1 MEENVDEKKEQE
13 ESEQLDKEKG
23 KELVEDSKAEE
34 TVPDENKK
42 ENVNKKHE
50 KKQKKEKKKEGG
62 RSKKKIILI
71 TVLSIVIIAL
81 IALILFFLLNKE
93 DVEKLDENFEIK
105 SIKQTTEGDYVSNN
119 ETFIVETSEAN
130 EEIVRNHLYVEPP
143 VNYDIKK
150 VDKEK
155 YEVTLNEIPS
165 NSLVNL
171 SLVKDEVKSYSWAFQ
186 STEDLNV
193 LAVYPSDGSSAVST
207 YSVITVSLSYP
218 NVENLE
224 EHFEISPKVEGTFT
238 HIGRVWKF
246 TPKGELKNNTTYT
259 ITITSGLKAG
269 DYVLEDSFKST
280 FSTYN
285 RPQNNSNNN
294 NQNKE
299 RGYNHSLISS
309 DAISSFTPNDLITIK
324 LYGEEKVNKIRLY
337 KFDNL
342 DNFIKYLN
350 NDNNYN
356 ATDLGEQEYTYQEKY
371 FSYILSKKQ
380 DVGYYVAEVYLA
392 SGELYTTVPIQ
403 VNQLSAFLFTSYED
417 LLVWVGSEDK
427 LLQNINVTYSDKS
440 ASTNEEG
447 IAVIK
452 KYNDESNKAKY
463 VYVGDSSTP
472 LVIGI
477 KNLEIYDYPTSYI
490 YVDRPVYKNTDTV
503 SIWGYIPLK
512 YYEELFDD
520 FNKNNFVL
528 VDENTNIPIQINQ
541 DGTFT
546 AKYYLDNHVDGYLS
560 LYLKYK
566 NNYVAYKGAT
576 ISNYSKQNYEYEFN
590 YDKNY
595 VVAGNNFNFDVHVTH
610 VTGIDVQNKTIVA
623 MYKDKN
629 YTQVTD
635 SQGIAH
641 FSIPVS
647 KDKNDNAFTYD
658 GVSIKIG
665 DSDFNQNDYYIT
677 FYKISHN
684 LDFDDKYNYDAKTK
698 TDSVSIIEL
707 DPNKDV
713 ANVDYSN
720 YNKLLKSGDYNGKV
734 HIELEE
740 THQRRVQ
747 TGTYYNSFTQEN
759 IPTYRYDLV
768 FKGAVETKDIDV
780 KDGKVVYKIDYD
792 MKTST
797 DDELYSYTL
806 YYTVTKNG
814 DTVKY
819 SSWVYNYNESNNY
832 TQYGKLVS
840 SPFRSPV
847 YYSDYDYYRYFF
859 NINNGKD
866 KYSVGDNVTLSLNS
880 FDGSSIGED
889 NKILRISFK
898 NKILENKIF
907 DSNSDYSFDFNK
919 SSVPGIGYV
928 GAFFKDGKFYR
939 LPSYYF
945 DYNEEDSK
953 LDVEITTD
961 KNSYSPGDEVTLT
974 IKTKDKNGN
983 GISSKVNL
991 SVVDKAVFN
1000 VVPDYTPIVDRIY
1013 SNIYYYAYTYSSF
1026 RDYEIG
1032 INGGGAGDTGD
1043 NNARTKFGDTVYF
1056 DEIETDKNGNAT
1068 VKFKL
1073 NDSVTTFVA
1082 TVHAANYDAYV
1093 GVNKKDIVS
1102 SLPLSISVNEPVGL
1116 KSTDDAVIS
1125 ANSIGD
1131 ASENVNYVFEL
1142 VGTDKKVEVSGK
1154 IGATVYANFGKLE
1167 EGTYNIII
1175 TATGGDAKDA
1185 ISFPFVVKSTQQEM
1199 SVKATSNINELKD
1212 ITPTKNPIVLEFY
1225 KSGFSTYMNYL
1236 QVLVDTNEDR
1246 LDTKVAYYKAL
1257 EYENYYFGNN
1267 YPVMIT
1273 DMDKFNNNGILRY
1286 LENDSSS
1293 PVVTALVNYYYPGLY
1308 QLDKAKFYEMLD
1320 NTDNAVTAMD
1330 YLLILAS
1337 MKEPVLDELNYVK
1350 NLGGDSLFVA
1360 KKALAYAFI
1369 GDYDSAKEIYN
1380 TLIRDDSDK
1389 GLMTILSTFIDKE
1402 NAEKY
1407 IDELYKNDV
1416 ADRYVYFAMLS
1427 YFANNEAKLSK
1438 ESTIKVTYGDQEEVI
1453 KIKGL
1458 MMKKLVINNKD
1469 LETLSIT
1476 SDDDTDMINYYYEGG
1491 IKEVNVDNI
1500 HEVIT
1505 MSLDNNNI
1513 GVGQLVNLKLD
1524 ISNLGDN
1531 YGSMKVYLPSSL
1543 RLSGYIDGRGV
1554 GIAANRGEYLVIYIS
1569 KEHDNVVNIPLY
1581 VTYPGNYK
1589 IEEVILK
1596 NNNDYYIS
1604 NSLDLNIK

>member
-1 MEENVDEKKEQE
+1 MEDNIDEKKEQE
-13 ESEQLDKEKG
+13 ENVQLENEKEG
-23 KELVEDSKAEE
+23 NMVEDTISQETEVKESEE
-34 TVPDENKK
+34 EQQ
-42 ENVNKKHE
+42 EE
-50 KKQKKEKKKEGG
+50 KPKKEKKKKEGG
-62 RSKKKIILI
+62 KNKKKIII
-71 TVLSIVIIAL
+71 ISVLAVLVVAL
-81 IALILFFLLNKE
+81 ISLILFFLLNNKE
-93 DVEKLDENFEIK
+93 DEEKLEEDFEIN
-105 SIKQTTEGDYVSNN
+105 SIRATSQGEYVSNN
-119 ETFIVETSEAN
+119 ETFIVETSKAN
-130 EEIVRNHLYVEPP
+130 EEIVRKHLYVEPP
-143 VNYDIKK
+143 VNYDIKQ
-150 VDKEK
+150 VNKEK

-193 LAVYPSDGSSAVST
+193 LSVYPSDGSSAVPT
-207 YSVITVSLSYP
+207 FSVINISLSYP

-224 EHFEISPKVEGTFT
+224 DHFVISPNVEGTFT
-238 HIGRVWKF
+238 HIGRVWRF
-246 TPKGELKNNTTYT
+246 TPSSELQNNTTYT

-269 DYVLEDSFKST
+269 NYVLEDSFKST

-294 NQNKE
+294 GQNNE
-299 RGYNHSLISS
+299 RRYNHSLIST
-309 DAISSFTPNDLITIK
+309 DAISSFTPNDLLTIK
-324 LYGEEKVNKIRLY
+324 FYGETNVNKIRLY
-337 KFDNL
+337 KFDDLN
-342 DNFIKYLN
+342 NFMKYLN
-350 NDNNYN
+350 NDNSYK
-356 ATDLGEQEYTYQEKY
+356 ATDLGDQEYTYQEKY
-371 FSYILSKKQ
+371 FSYILSNKQ
-380 DVGYYVAEVYLA
+380 EVGYYVAEIYLS
-392 SGELYTTVPIQ
+392 SGELFTTVPIQ
-403 VNQLSAFLFTSYED
+403 VNPLSAFMFTSYED
-417 LLVWVGSEDK
+417 LLVWVGTENK
-427 LLQNINVTYSDKS
+427 LLQNINVSYGDKS
-440 ASTNEEG
+440 VSTNDEG
-447 IAVIK
+447 IAIIK
-452 KYNDESNKAKY
+452 KYNDESNKDRY

-472 LVIGI
+472 LVVGI
-477 KNLEIYDYPTSYI
+477 RNAEIYDYPTAYI
-490 YVDRPVYKNTDTV
+490 YVDRPIYKNTDTV

-528 VDENTNIPIQINQ
+528 INENDNIPIQINE

-560 LYLKYK
+560 LNLKYK
-566 NNYVAYKGAT
+566 NNYVAYRDAT
-576 ISNYSKQNYEYEFN
+576 ISNYSKQNYEYEFL

-595 VVAGNNFNFDVHVTH
+595 VVAGNSFDFNVHVTH
-610 VTGIDVQNKTIVA
+610 VTGIDVQNKNIVA
-623 MYKDKN
+623 IYKAKV
-629 YTQVTD
+629 YTQITD

-641 FSIPVS
+641 FSIPTS
-647 KDKNDNAFTYD
+647 KDANDNTFKYEE
-658 GVSIKIG
+658 VSIKIG
-665 DSDFNQNDYYIT
+665 DSDYNENNYYIT
-677 FYKISHN
+677 FYKISHS
-684 LDFDDKYNYDAKTK
+684 LEFDEKYNYDAKTK
-698 TDSVSIIEL
+698 TDSVKIIEL
-707 DPNKDV
+707 DPNKNV
-713 ANVDYSN
+713 TNVDYSN
-720 YNKLLKSGDYNGKV
+720 YVKLLKSADYNGKV
-734 HIELEE
+734 HVELEE

-747 TGTYYNSFTQEN
+747 DGTYYNSFTQEN

-768 FKGAVETKDIDV
+768 FKGTVEKKDIDV
-780 KDGKVVYKIDYD
+780 KDGKIEYTIDYD
-792 MKTST
+792 MKNST
-797 DDELYSYTL
+797 DEDSYSYTL

-814 DTVKY
+814 DTVNY
-819 SSWVYNYNESNNY
+819 SSWVYNYNDFNY
-832 TQYGKLVS
+832 KEYGMLIE
-840 SPFRSPV
+840 SPFRTPI
-847 YYSDYDYYRYFF
+847 YYSDYDYYRYYF
-859 NINNGKD
+859 NINNRKE
-866 KYSVGDNVTLSLNS
+866 KYSVGDNVNFTLSS

-907 DSNSDYSFDFNK
+907 DSNSNYDVDFNK

-945 DYNEEDSK
+945 DYNENDSK
-953 LDVEITTD
+953 IDIEITTD
-961 KNSYSPGDEVTLT
+961 KSTYNPGDEVTVT

-1000 VVPDYTPIVDRIY
+1000 AVPDYTPILETIY
-1013 SNIYYYAYTYSSF
+1013 SDFYYYSYTYSSY

-1032 INGGGAGDTGD
+1032 IGGGGKGDTGGS
-1043 NNARTKFGDTVYF
+1043 NPRTKFGDTVYF
-1056 DEIETDKNGNAT
+1056 DEIETDENGNAT

-1082 TVHAANYDAYV
+1082 TAHAANADVYV

-1125 ANSIGD
+1125 ANSVGD

-1142 VGTDKKVEVSGK
+1142 VGTDKKVEVTGK
-1154 IGATVYANFGKLE
+1154 IGSTVYANFGKLD
-1167 EGTYNIII
+1167 EGTYNVKI
-1175 TATGGDAKDA
+1175 TATGGDATDA
-1185 ISFPFVVKSTQQEM
+1185 VSFPFVVKTTQQEM
-1199 SVKATSNINELKD
+1199 AVKATSNVSELKE

-1236 QVLVDTNEDR
+1236 QILVDTNEDR

-1257 EYENYYFGNN
+1257 EYENYYYGNN

-1273 DMDKFNNNGILRY
+1273 DMEKFNNNGILRY
-1286 LENDSSS
+1286 LESDSNSA
-1293 PVVTALVNYYYPGLY
+1293 VVTALVNYYYPGLY
-1308 QLDKAKFYEMLD
+1308 KLDKAKYYELLD
-1320 NTDNAVTAMD
+1320 NTDSANIAID
-1330 YLLILAS
+1330 YLLVLAS
-1337 MKEPVLDELNYVK
+1337 MKEPVLDELNYLNK
-1350 NLGGDSLFVA
+1350 LGGDSLFIA

-1369 GDYDSAKEIYN
+1369 GDYNSAKELYAK
-1380 TLIRDDSDK
+1380 LIRDDNNK
-1389 GLMTILSTFIDKE
+1389 GLMAILSTFIDKG
-1402 NAEKY
+1402 NAETF
-1407 IDELYKNDV
+1407 IDELYKEDI

-1438 ESTIKVTYGDQEEVI
+1438 ESTITVKYGDQEEVI

-1476 SDDDTDMINYYYEGG
+1476 SDDDKDMVNYYYEGG
-1491 IKEVNVDNI
+1491 IKEVSEDNI

-1505 MSLDNNNI
+1505 MSLDSKNI

-1524 ISNLGDN
+1524 ISKLGDN

-1543 RLSGYIDGRGV
+1543 RLSGNVSGRGI
-1554 GIAANRGEYLVIYIS
+1554 GLAANRGEYLVIYIS
-1569 KEHDNVVNIPLY
+1569 KDHDKVVNIPLY

-1596 NNNDYYIS
+1596 NNTDYYIS
-1604 NSLDLNIK
+1604 NSLDLDIK